1 MSLNDFIRQHLAES
15 HSRLDNELARETIV
29 SERLRARILF
39 LIFALGLKVVVVMPL
54 LFQDEYLR
62 IFHKPGLRYWMMALL
77 GFSTFYEFMV
87 FRVTGR
93 LLARNWR
100 IPDLPRY
107 GNALVEI
114 TIPTTGLYLLSQVF
128 VPVHALLTPLSL
140 VYFLLIIL
148 STLRLDFWLCVFTG
162 FVAAVE
168 YVLLSLLMIERSQML
183 TAHSIVLEPALYY
196 GKGTV
201 MLASGIAA
209 GFVAHQIKKRFL
221 RTFALIEE
229 RNQIVNLFG
238 QQVSQPIVDEMI
250 ANKYRIESRRQFVC
264 VMFLDIRNFTPFA
277 EARPPEE
284 VVTYLN
290 TLFGAM
296 IEIVSGHGGIIN
308 QFLGD
313 GFMATFGAPV
323 SQGNEAQ
330 HAVAAARNIISR
342 VKHLEHTGAIPPTR
356 VGIGLH
362 CGEAVTGNVGSKLRQ
377 QYSITGE
384 VVILAS
390 RIEQL
395 NKSYDS
401 QLLVS
406 HDVLSQLNGEA
417 SGADL
422 LGPVNVKGHK
432 EPLVIYRMG

>member
-1 MSLNDFIRQHLAES
+1 MNLNDFIQKHLAES
-15 HSRLDNELARETIV
+15 HSRLDSELARETIA

-39 LIFALGLKVVVVMPL
+39 LIFALGFILVTVVPL
-54 LFQDEYLR
+54 FFPDVYLR
-62 IFHKPGLRYWMMALL
+62 IFHNPELRYWLMALL
-77 GFSTFYEFMV
+77 AFSTIYEFIV
-87 FRVTGR
+87 FRVTGK

-100 IPDLPRY
+100 MPELPRY

-114 TIPTTGLYLLSQVF
+114 SIPTAGLYLLSQVF
-128 VPVHALLTPLSL
+128 VPVHALLTPLAL
-140 VYFLLIIL
+140 IYFLLIIL
-148 STLRLDFWLCVFTG
+148 STLRLDFWLCVFTA
-162 FVAAVE
+162 FAAAVE
-168 YVLLSLLMIERSQML
+168 FIILSLVMIERSQML
-183 TAHSIVLEPALYY
+183 TAHSILLEPLFYIS
-196 GKGTV
+196 KGTV

-250 ANKYRIESRRQFVC
+250 ANSFRIESRRQFVC

-277 EARPPEE
+277 ESRSPEE
-284 VVTYLN
+284 VVAYLN

-330 HAVAAARNIISR
+330 HAVAAARQIIDR
-342 VKHLEHTGAIPPTR
+342 VEQLQRNGEIPPTR

-362 CGEAVTGNVGSKLRQ
+362 CGEAVTGNVGSKIRQ

-401 QLLVS
+401 QLLIS
-406 HDVLSQLNGEA
+406 QDVLTQLNGATKEA
-417 SGADL
+417 DS
-422 LGPVNVKGHK
+422 LGSVNVKGHK